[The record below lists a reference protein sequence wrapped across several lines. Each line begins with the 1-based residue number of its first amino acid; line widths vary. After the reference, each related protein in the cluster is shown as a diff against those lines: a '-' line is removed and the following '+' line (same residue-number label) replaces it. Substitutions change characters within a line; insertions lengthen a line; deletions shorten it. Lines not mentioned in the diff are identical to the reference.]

1 MRVEQVTN
9 NEFQAKEYI
18 QQNNAPSRSAKL
30 THLNLKKKTFKGT
43 RLIEFPSPFPDIN
56 PTEKRSIIKRYLY
69 EHGKRYSSKGL

>member
-30 THLNLKKKTFKGT
+30 THLNLKKKNFQRHT
-43 RLIEFPSPFPDIN
+43 IN
-56 PTEKRSIIKRYLY
+56 
-69 EHGKRYSSKGL
+69 